1 MVETI
6 LSKNQVPVRLTDERW
21 THITEEHC
29 ELAGMRLEILET
41 LASLSRILAGK
52 GEEQLAVREVAKD
65 KYLIVVYREMSD
77 DGFMITAFL
86 TRKLRSLN
94 KRKQLWSS

>member
-94 KRKQLWSS
+94 KRKQLWPS

>member
-86 TRKLRSLN
+86 TRKPRSLN
-94 KRKQLWSS
+94 KRKQLWPS

>member
-1 MVETI
+1 
-6 LSKNQVPVRLTDERW
+6 
-21 THITEEHC
+21 
-29 ELAGMRLEILET
+29 MRLEILET

-94 KRKQLWSS
+94 KRKQLWPS